1 VLNRFVGRLRA
12 GDQAEASE
20 RVSVEIRRLNKVYEN
35 QIELLRQNL
44 DEDVRKTIENEDA
57 GDISFKTV
65 LSIQLLKTLNRI
77 SVSLNSIDEKL
88 FANSNNDI
96 GNGGQG

>member
-1 VLNRFVGRLRA
+1 
-12 GDQAEASE
+12 
-20 RVSVEIRRLNKVYEN
+20 VSVEIRRLNKVYEN